1 MSTQENNTP
10 PIRSGVGLCDDLL
23 CECTISMNQCCQII
37 TPARLKIRVPLVH
50 TRGGSWRPR
59 YNLYLTEDISF
70 KPVINSERGSL
81 GGEASKELFSV
92 QAASFDDAVTE
103 ASASEP
109 SSVGPSVGPISLH
122 TGTQPHSPIV
132 SIRLL
137 SLGRGRPT
145 NEDGAT

>member
-1 MSTQENNTP
+1 MSTQANNTP
-10 PIRSGVGLCDDLL
+10 PVRGGVGLCDDLYNL
-23 CECTISMNQCCQII
+23 YESVLSNYN
-37 TPARLKIRVPLVH
+37 PRPFENPGSARPYW
-50 TRGGSWRPR
+50 GGSCRPR

-81 GGEASKELFSV
+81 GGEASKELFSI

>member
-1 MSTQENNTP
+1 MADP
-10 PIRSGVGLCDDLL
+10 GYPK
-23 CECTISMNQCCQII
+23 TIPVYHKPSN
-37 TPARLKIRVPLVH
+37 LE
-50 TRGGSWRPR
+50 GGS
-59 YNLYLTEDISF
+59 F
-70 KPVINSERGSL
+70 ERGSL
-81 GGEASKELFSV
+81 GGEASKELFSI

-122 TGTQPHSPIV
+122 TGTHPHSPIV